1 MAIKITE
8 NQVKVTKMTED
19 TDIKSRT
26 SAIGFT
32 IPQEEEE
39 CEDD

>member
-8 NQVKVTKMTED
+8 NQVKVKKMTED
-19 TDIKSRT
+19 MKIKSRT
-26 SAIGFT
+26 SAISFT